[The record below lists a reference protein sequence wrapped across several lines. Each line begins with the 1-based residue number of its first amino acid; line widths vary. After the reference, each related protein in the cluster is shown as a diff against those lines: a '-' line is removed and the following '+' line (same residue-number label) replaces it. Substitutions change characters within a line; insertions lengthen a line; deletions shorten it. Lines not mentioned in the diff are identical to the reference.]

1 MEIKANSKSTW
12 GVPAGRD
19 ASAIMLHP
27 YMRLGAAVIVRAIK
41 DYQNDDILRSV
52 DALAWWL
59 SDGPVWLQMLD
70 FYEGDN
76 PDEVFLKIA
85 GGDYVEGRQFT
96 QSLE

>member
-1 MEIKANSKSTW
+1 MEIKGNAKSTW
-12 GVPAGRD
+12 GCSPGKD
-19 ASAIMLHP
+19 ASAIMLNP
-27 YMRLGAAVIVRAIK
+27 YLRLGAAVIVRAIK

-85 GGDYVEGRQFT
+85 GGDYVEGRQFAR
-96 QSLE
+96 SFE